1 MKTEWNERTVR
12 IAPGDVARIFIK
24 SFRYGC
30 DKIDVWCRY
39 CECAICLEVV
49 IGSVTVNEY
58 GTISFTLENLP
69 LGSVF
74 LSVLVPS
81 LGFLL
86 DSIFLLRSESRV
98 TSCHVVSRRS
108 VEVSAGH
115 ASEQR
120 AQPAEVRG
128 EEIALQG
135 QTRL

>member
-39 CECAICLEVV
+39 CSSICECAICLEVV

-69 LGSVF
+69 
-74 LSVLVPS
+74 
-81 LGFLL
+81 
-86 DSIFLLRSESRV
+86 
-98 TSCHVVSRRS
+98 
-108 VEVSAGH
+108 
-115 ASEQR
+115 
-120 AQPAEVRG
+120 
-128 EEIALQG
+128 
-135 QTRL
+135 